1 MLEEGMVQGQV
12 AMLVELVATVEQVG
26 LEAQVPVEELVEWPL
41 VRIAPRVASVVEE
54 AGDQA
59 LCRT

>member
-12 AMLVELVATVEQVG
+12 AMLAELVAMVEQVG
-26 LEAQVPVEELVEWPL
+26 LEVQVPVEELVEWPL
-41 VRIAPRVASVVEE
+41 VRIARRVAWVVEV

-59 LCRT
+59 LCHM